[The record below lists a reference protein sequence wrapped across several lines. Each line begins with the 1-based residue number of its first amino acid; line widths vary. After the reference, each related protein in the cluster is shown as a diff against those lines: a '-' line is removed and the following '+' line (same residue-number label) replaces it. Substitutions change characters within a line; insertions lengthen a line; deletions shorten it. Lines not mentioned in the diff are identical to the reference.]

1 MTLTGQKP
9 IPKSNKYMFIKTYGC
24 QMNVYDSDRML
35 ELLQPLGYKKTDN
48 PAQADLIILNTCH
61 IREKATEKVFHDIGR
76 VKKKFR
82 NRKKPILI
90 ISGCVAQAEGDIL
103 IQKEKY
109 IDAVIGPQSYQ
120 NINEIIK
127 NIENRNIRTEST
139 EFDVVQKFDSLNK
152 IKKLSNKISSYLT
165 IQEGCDKFCKFCVV
179 PYTRGAEFS
188 RPTKELIE
196 EAKDLAKNGA
206 KEITL
211 LGQNVNAYSH
221 DQQKLSTLIS
231 RLSEIKDIKRIR
243 YSTSHPKDFTKDLIE
258 AHKSTNKKLMPL
270 IHLPAQSGS
279 NNILQEMNR
288 KHTVQDYLEIIDKL
302 KAVNPKVK
310 FSSDFII
317 GYPGETENDFND
329 TLNLLNK
336 IEFINCFSFIFSPR
350 PGTPAAKLTE
360 IDYNVSKKRLTIF
373 QKTAEKIKLKYKKS
387 LFNKTTLVLFENK
400 TKIKNEFFGR
410 DEYWNPVIVKT
421 KQNLKGKL
429 REVKITGGN
438 QNTLY
443 GEIDEKLKE
452 RDFAA

>member
-1 MTLTGQKP
+1 MNEYDTNR
-9 IPKSNKYMFIKTYGC
+9 IYDIAKSIN
-24 QMNVYDSDRML
+24 
-35 ELLQPLGYKKTDN
+35 YKKTN
-48 PAQADLIILNTCH
+48 ELSKADCYVLNTCH
-61 IREKATEKVFHDIGR
+61 IREKATDKVYHDIGR
-76 VKKKFR
+76 IKKNFKDK
-82 NRKKPILI
+82 KKPIVI
-90 ISGCVAQAEGDIL
+90 VTGCVAQAEGDML
-103 IQKEKY
+103 LEREKY
-109 IDAVIGPQSYQ
+109 IDAIIGPQSFHNLNQ
-120 NINEIIK
+120 IIK
-127 NIENRNIRTEST
+127 NIEKKSLRENST
-139 EFDVVQKFDSLNK
+139 SFDVKEKFDTLNNFK
-152 IKKLSNKISSYLT
+152 NSDNSVSSFLT

-188 RPTKELIE
+188 RPTKELIK

-231 RLSEIKDIKRIR
+231 ELSEIKDIKRIR

-270 IHLPAQSGS
+270 IHLPVQSGS

-350 PGTPAAKLTE
+350 PGTPAGKLTE

-429 REVKITGGN
+429 IEVKITGGN

-443 GEIDEKLKE
+443 GEIDVKLKE

>member
-1 MTLTGQKP
+1 MNEYDTNR
-9 IPKSNKYMFIKTYGC
+9 IYDIAKSIN
-24 QMNVYDSDRML
+24 
-35 ELLQPLGYKKTDN
+35 YKKTN
-48 PAQADLIILNTCH
+48 ELSKADCYVLNTCH
-61 IREKATEKVFHDIGR
+61 IREKATDKVYHDIGR
-76 VKKKFR
+76 IKKNFKDK
-82 NRKKPILI
+82 KKPIVI
-90 ISGCVAQAEGDIL
+90 VTGCVAQAEGDIL
-103 IQKEKY
+103 LEREKY
-109 IDAVIGPQSYQ
+109 IDAIIGPQSFHNLNQ
-120 NINEIIK
+120 IIK
-127 NIENRNIRTEST
+127 NIEKKSLRENST
-139 EFDVVQKFDSLNK
+139 SFDVKEKFDTLNNFK
-152 IKKLSNKISSYLT
+152 NSDSSVSSFLT

-360 IDYNVSKKRLTIF
+360 IDYNLSKKRLTIF

>member
-1 MTLTGQKP
+1 MNEYDTNR
-9 IPKSNKYMFIKTYGC
+9 IYDIAKSIN
-24 QMNVYDSDRML
+24 
-35 ELLQPLGYKKTDN
+35 YKKTN
-48 PAQADLIILNTCH
+48 ELSKADCYVLNTCH
-61 IREKATEKVFHDIGR
+61 IREKATDKVYHDIGR
-76 VKKKFR
+76 IKKNFKDK
-82 NRKKPILI
+82 KKPIVI
-90 ISGCVAQAEGDIL
+90 VTGCVAQAEGDIL
-103 IQKEKY
+103 LEREKY
-109 IDAVIGPQSYQ
+109 IDAIIGPQSFHNLNQ
-120 NINEIIK
+120 IIK
-127 NIENRNIRTEST
+127 NIEKKSLRENST
-139 EFDVVQKFDSLNK
+139 SFDVKEKFDTLNNFK
-152 IKKLSNKISSYLT
+152 NSDSSVSSFLT

-221 DQQKLSTLIS
+221 DQQKLSHLIS
-231 RLSEIKDIKRIR
+231 ELSEIKNIKRIR

>member
-1 MTLTGQKP
+1 M
-9 IPKSNKYMFIKTYGC
+9 
-24 QMNVYDSDRML
+24 
-35 ELLQPLGYKKTDN
+35 
-48 PAQADLIILNTCH
+48 
-61 IREKATEKVFHDIGR
+61 
-76 VKKKFR
+76 
-82 NRKKPILI
+82 
-90 ISGCVAQAEGDIL
+90 
-103 IQKEKY
+103 
-109 IDAVIGPQSYQ
+109 
-120 NINEIIK
+120 
-127 NIENRNIRTEST
+127 
-139 EFDVVQKFDSLNK
+139 
-152 IKKLSNKISSYLT
+152 SSFLT

-231 RLSEIKDIKRIR
+231 ELSEIKDIKRIR

-258 AHKSTNKKLMPL
+258 AHKSNNKKLMPL
-270 IHLPAQSGS
+270 IHLPVQSGS

-317 GYPGETENDFND
+317 GYPGETENDFNE

-350 PGTPAAKLTE
+350 PGTPAGKLTE

-400 TKIKNEFFGR
+400 TKNKNEFFGR

>member
-1 MTLTGQKP
+1 
-9 IPKSNKYMFIKTYGC
+9 
-24 QMNVYDSDRML
+24 
-35 ELLQPLGYKKTDN
+35 
-48 PAQADLIILNTCH
+48 
-61 IREKATEKVFHDIGR
+61 
-76 VKKKFR
+76 
-82 NRKKPILI
+82 
-90 ISGCVAQAEGDIL
+90 
-103 IQKEKY
+103 
-109 IDAVIGPQSYQ
+109 
-120 NINEIIK
+120 
-127 NIENRNIRTEST
+127 
-139 EFDVVQKFDSLNK
+139 
-152 IKKLSNKISSYLT
+152 
-165 IQEGCDKFCKFCVV
+165 
-179 PYTRGAEFS
+179 
-188 RPTKELIE
+188 
-196 EAKDLAKNGA
+196 
-206 KEITL
+206 L

-231 RLSEIKDIKRIR
+231 ELSEIKDIKRIR

-270 IHLPAQSGS
+270 IHLPVQSGS

-350 PGTPAAKLTE
+350 PGTPAGKLTE

-443 GEIDEKLKE
+443 GEIDEKLNE

>member
-1 MTLTGQKP
+1 MNEYDTNR
-9 IPKSNKYMFIKTYGC
+9 IYDIAKSIN
-24 QMNVYDSDRML
+24 
-35 ELLQPLGYKKTDN
+35 YKKTN
-48 PAQADLIILNTCH
+48 ELSKADCYVLNTCH
-61 IREKATEKVFHDIGR
+61 IREKATDKVYHDIGR
-76 VKKKFR
+76 IKKNFKDK
-82 NRKKPILI
+82 KKPIVI
-90 ISGCVAQAEGDIL
+90 VTGCVAQAEGDIL
-103 IQKEKY
+103 LEREKY
-109 IDAVIGPQSYQ
+109 IDAIIGPQSFHNLNQ
-120 NINEIIK
+120 IIK
-127 NIENRNIRTEST
+127 NIEKKSLRENST
-139 EFDVVQKFDSLNK
+139 SFDVKEKFDTLNNFK
-152 IKKLSNKISSYLT
+152 NSDNSVSSFLT

-231 RLSEIKDIKRIR
+231 RLPEIKDIKRIR

-258 AHKSTNKKLMPL
+258 AHKSNNKKLMPL
-270 IHLPAQSGS
+270 IHLPVQSGS

-350 PGTPAAKLTE
+350 PGTPAGKLTE

-443 GEIDEKLKE
+443 GEIDEKLNE

>member
-1 MTLTGQKP
+1 MNEYDTNR
-9 IPKSNKYMFIKTYGC
+9 IYDIAKSIN
-24 QMNVYDSDRML
+24 
-35 ELLQPLGYKKTDN
+35 YKKTN
-48 PAQADLIILNTCH
+48 ELSKADCYVLNTCH
-61 IREKATEKVFHDIGR
+61 IREKATDKVYHDIGR
-76 VKKKFR
+76 IKKKFKDK
-82 NRKKPILI
+82 KKPIVI
-90 ISGCVAQAEGDIL
+90 VTGCVAQAEGDIL
-103 IQKEKY
+103 LEREKY
-109 IDAVIGPQSYQ
+109 IDAIIGPQSFHNLNQ
-120 NINEIIK
+120 IIK
-127 NIENRNIRTEST
+127 NIEKKSLRENST
-139 EFDVVQKFDSLNK
+139 SFDVKEKFDTLNNFK
-152 IKKLSNKISSYLT
+152 NSDNSVSSFLT

-188 RPTKELIE
+188 RPTKELIK

-270 IHLPAQSGS
+270 IHLPVQSGS

-350 PGTPAAKLTE
+350 PGTPAGKLTE

>member
-1 MTLTGQKP
+1 MNEYDTNR
-9 IPKSNKYMFIKTYGC
+9 IYDIAKSIN
-24 QMNVYDSDRML
+24 
-35 ELLQPLGYKKTDN
+35 YKKTN
-48 PAQADLIILNTCH
+48 ELSKADCYVLNTCH
-61 IREKATEKVFHDIGR
+61 IREKATDKVYHDIGR
-76 VKKKFR
+76 IKKNFKDK
-82 NRKKPILI
+82 KKPIVI
-90 ISGCVAQAEGDIL
+90 VTGCVAQAEGDML
-103 IQKEKY
+103 LEREKY
-109 IDAVIGPQSYQ
+109 IDAIIGPQSFHNLNQ
-120 NINEIIK
+120 IIK
-127 NIENRNIRTEST
+127 NIEKKSLRENST
-139 EFDVVQKFDSLNK
+139 SFDVKEKFDTLNNFK
-152 IKKLSNKISSYLT
+152 NSDNSVSSFLT

-211 LGQNVNAYSH
+211 LGQNVNAYNH

-231 RLSEIKDIKRIR
+231 KLSEIKDIKRIR

-270 IHLPAQSGS
+270 IHLPVQSGS

-302 KAVNPKVK
+302 KAVNPRVK